1 MTDEKFE
8 DHHFYSA
15 MKLRKRRTYVVKILA
30 KPQHIPPPQKPATAN
45 LGVPE
50 KYSYTTT
57 K

>member
-30 KPQHIPPPQKPATAN
+30 KPQQKPATAN

-50 KYSYTTT
+50 KYLYTTT